1 MSGRRAG
8 RVDLD
13 DTAVREAV
21 VAALRKDGFDVLEH
35 GSEAPPTLELLVV
48 DTPVPPASGFVGG
61 DVQRWYDEVLAAVSR
76 PFQAVRAATPALRR
90 SGGARVVVVGAGW
103 LPTSVPRATAAAA
116 AHGAVVALVK
126 TLARDLGSQGISVNE
141 VVSHPLEPA
150 RPEAVAKAVSYLVG
164 PHGGAVTGQLVTLG
178 PGGELRP

>member
-1 MSGRRAG
+1 M
-8 RVDLD
+8 
-13 DTAVREAV
+13 
-21 VAALRKDGFDVLEH
+21 
-35 GSEAPPTLELLVV
+35 
-48 DTPVPPASGFVGG
+48 
-61 DVQRWYDEVLAAVSR
+61 
-76 PFQAVRAATPALRR
+76 
-90 SGGARVVVVGAGW
+90 VVVGAGW

-141 VVSHPLEPA
+141 VVLHPLEPA
-150 RPEAVAKAVSYLVG
+150 RPEAVARAVSYLAG